1 MRRHSVIGP
10 MILILIGALF
20 LMRNFIPDFRVFD
33 AIANFWPWLLIGWG
47 VLRVV
52 EVLNWHRNGQLS
64 PRGSGMNGGEWT
76 LVVFIYLIGSEIYSA
91 RHNNFFRGERIRI
104 AGWDLVG
111 ESFDFAIAGQQ
122 ASAGKTPRIVIE
134 NSRGDVRINGV
145 EAEEIRVAGTKSVRA
160 VTRDDAER
168 DDKSTPFEIVRSGDQ
183 ILIRTNLDRTG
194 TSRIRA
200 NIEISVPKGASIEAR
215 GKYGDFDIDNITG
228 AVEVTSENAGVRM
241 NNIGG
246 AVRVDLRRSDVIR
259 VMNAKGAVELKG
271 KGNDI
276 DVENIGGPVT
286 VAGSYAGDIKFR
298 NLEKPLRFEGTNSN
312 IRVEKLEGELE
323 MVLGKLSARR
333 IAGPIQVTAKSK
345 DIELADFSG
354 TVEIELEKGD
364 IDLRPGRVALS
375 KINARTKAG
384 RAELVLPSGAKL
396 ELRAETKRGSIDNDY
411 GAPFKAH
418 EDGRASSLSGSTGGG
433 PEVRVEVERGE
444 IRIRKSGVDDA
455 PAAPATPK
463 APVAP
468 KTPLEITKQ

>member
-10 MILILIGALF
+10 MILILIGVLF
-20 LMRNFIPDFRVFD
+20 LMRNFLPDFRVSD

-47 VLRVV
+47 LLRVI
-52 EVLNWHRNGQLS
+52 EVLNWQRQGQLP
-64 PRGSGMNGGEWT
+64 PRGSGMTGGEWT
-76 LVVFIYLIGSEIYSA
+76 LVVFICLIGSAIYAA
-91 RHNNFFRGERIRI
+91 RHNNIFRGERIRI

-122 ASAGKTPRIVIE
+122 ANAGKTPRIVIE

-145 EAEEIRVAGTKSVRA
+145 DTEEIRVTGTKSVRA
-160 VTRDDAER
+160 VTREDAER

-194 TSRIRA
+194 TGRIRA
-200 NIEISVPKGASIEAR
+200 NMEIAVPKGASIEAR
-215 GKYGDFDIDNITG
+215 GKYGDFDIDNVAG
-228 AVEVTSENAGVRM
+228 AVEVSSDNAGVRM

-286 VAGSYAGDIKFR
+286 VSGSYSGDIKFR
-298 NLEKPLRFEGTNSN
+298 NIEKPLRYESTSSN
-312 IRVEKLEGELE
+312 IRIEKIEGELE

-333 IAGPIQVTAKSK
+333 VSGPIQVTAKSK
-345 DIELADFSG
+345 DLELADFSG

-364 IDLRPGRVALS
+364 IDLRPGRAALS
-375 KINARTKAG
+375 KISARTKAG

-396 ELRAETKRGSIDNDY
+396 DLRAETKKGSIDNEY
-411 GAPFKAH
+411 GSPFKVN
-418 EDGRASSLSGSTGGG
+418 EEGRASSLSGNTGGG
-433 PEVRVEVERGE
+433 PEVRLEVDRGE
-444 IRIRKSGVDDA
+444 IRIRKSGMEDA
-455 PAAPATPK
+455 PRTPEAPKP
-463 APVAP
+463 PVAP